1 METIVVVAHHR
12 NQCYEKNNSNL
23 GSPTFR
29 DFKELSCR
37 TFQSGGSGGAGI
49 LPTPIKACTTPDGK
63 RGFGFSPSSPFSKS
77 PFPASFDYF
86 SEDVKDKNCKGNA
99 LKKSGSI
106 PIPSKG
112 ESERERSLFCNDFS
126 YSELWAGPAYSNSP
140 PPSSLP
146 IPKFFAPPKRT
157 VSLDF
162 PSSPVSD
169 VVLQPL
175 ARSAPPSPKR
185 EHSVSA
191 RKLFHSADHVLA
203 TQDLRRILNLDV
215 SDD

>member
-37 TFQSGGSGGAGI
+37 TFQSGGGGAGI

-77 PFPASFDYF
+77 PFPASFDF
-86 SEDVKDKNCKGNA
+86 FWEDGKDKNSKANA

-106 PIPSKG
+106 KIPSKG

-146 IPKFFAPPKRT
+146 MPKFFAPPKRT
-157 VSLDF
+157 ASLDF
-162 PSSPVSD
+162 PSLSVSD
-169 VVLQPL
+169 VVLHPL

-185 EHSVSA
+185 EHNVSA
-191 RKLFHSADHVLA
+191 RKLFHSADHALA
-203 TQDLRRILNLDV
+203 TQDLRRILNLDM

>member
-12 NQCYEKNNSNL
+12 NQCYEKNSSNL

-29 DFKELSCR
+29 DFKELSCK
-37 TFQSGGSGGAGI
+37 TFQPGGAGI
-49 LPTPIKACTTPDGK
+49 LPTPIKACTTPDSK

-86 SEDVKDKNCKGNA
+86 SEDVTNKNFKA
-99 LKKSGSI
+99 HTLKKSSSI
-106 PIPSKG
+106 PIPIKG
-112 ESERERSLFCNDFS
+112 ESDRERSLFCNDFS

-140 PPSSLP
+140 PPSSVP
-146 IPKFFAPPKRT
+146 IPKFFAPKRT

-162 PSSPVSD
+162 PSPTVSD
-169 VVLQPL
+169 IDLHPL

-185 EHSVSA
+185 DHSVSA
-191 RKLFHSADHVLA
+191 RKLFHSADHALA

>member
-12 NQCYEKNNSNL
+12 NQCYEKNSSNL

-37 TFQSGGSGGAGI
+37 TFPSGGGGGGAGI
-49 LPTPIKACTTPDGK
+49 LPTPIKVCTTPDGK

-86 SEDVKDKNCKGNA
+86 SEDVANSKGNA
-99 LKKSGSI
+99 LKKSSSI
-106 PIPSKG
+106 PIPIKG
-112 ESERERSLFCNDFS
+112 EFDRERSLFCNDFA

-146 IPKFFAPPKRT
+146 IPKFFAPKRSA
-157 VSLDF
+157 SLDF
-162 PSSPVSD
+162 PSSVSD
-169 VVLQPL
+169 TDLHPL

-185 EHSVSA
+185 EHNVSA
-191 RKLFHSADHVLA
+191 WKLFHSADHALA